1 MKKTIFKFGLFLL
14 AVLLPMGC
22 SSDEDEGTIIQRVD
36 LGHQIEDFFN
46 SEWADYNNDDV
57 YPSTFFNH
65 DERGRDKICL
75 INSQEELSKIY
86 QGTKEIPEID
96 FSKYT
101 LIVGQQK
108 RNVEIG
114 KESTGKFLE
123 QKLFQTE
130 DGYQMYL
137 YCNSIIPDA
146 VIYRISYIYYWG
158 LYPKQDIKNITV
170 NIKLVK

>member
-1 MKKTIFKFGLFLL
+1 L
-14 AVLLPMGC
+14 AVLLPTGC

-130 DGYQMYL
+130 DGYQMNL